1 MREGEAG
8 WTFVE
13 ILIVIAIIL
22 ILTSAVGFMA
32 FRYIEKAR
40 QVTARSQIETLSL
53 TINAYAI
60 DCRRYPTEEQG
71 LDALWARPAQEPV
84 PAGWNGPY
92 VNKKIDADPWG
103 HAYVYAVPGP
113 SGLPFGLVS
122 FGADG
127 AEGGEG
133 NDRDIA
139 SWED

>member
-53 TINAYAI
+53 AINGYAI
-60 DCRRYPTEEQG
+60 DCHRYPTEEQG
-71 LDALWARPAQEPV
+71 LGALWARPVQEPV

-92 VNKKIDADPWG
+92 VNKKIAADPWD

-113 SGLPFGLVS
+113 GELPFGLLS